1 LLDTSKNNVQD
12 TTENV
17 EYLVMMLK
25 QQVQEH
31 RQRESQYNRRSSGI
45 IIHKESTRNV
55 SNNIKKQSQS
65 FFQEFHDRS
74 NLALF

>member
-1 LLDTSKNNVQD
+1 MSQKSNTSFIFDEEEQVISRPVRPQSNLLSKFNQPQHQSLLDTSKNNVQD

-31 RQRESQYNRRSSGI
+31 RQRESQLS
-45 IIHKESTRNV
+45 
-55 SNNIKKQSQS
+55 
-65 FFQEFHDRS
+65 
-74 NLALF
+74 